1 MKDNT
6 NKKLAYSAPSVEVV
20 ALQTESFTMGS
31 ISDYND
37 NVIFGSNSMDEEFS
51 F

>member
-1 MKDNT
+1 MKDN
-6 NKKLAYSAPSVEVV
+6 NNKLAYSTPSVEVV

>member
-1 MKDNT
+1 MKDNS
-6 NKKLAYSAPSVEVV
+6 KKLAYSAPSVEVV